1 MSNKQLKIL
10 RNIRKYKHLS
20 TILKK
25 CGYTMDEYLEF
36 QQNFPEGS
44 LDYMIF
50 SDRHF
55 DENTTIMLTAKSES
69 ILDEDRRNSCSA
81 DFVCRICTYI
91 CRRICK
97 VIFLLIRIN

>member
-10 RNIRKYKHLS
+10 RNIRKYKHLGI
-20 TILKK
+20 ILKK

-69 ILDEDRRNSCSA
+69 ILDEDRRNSIRFYVPLILSA
-81 DFVCRICTYI
+81 VSVLISAAAFV
-91 CRRICK
+91 K
-97 VIFLLIRIN
+97 SFFF